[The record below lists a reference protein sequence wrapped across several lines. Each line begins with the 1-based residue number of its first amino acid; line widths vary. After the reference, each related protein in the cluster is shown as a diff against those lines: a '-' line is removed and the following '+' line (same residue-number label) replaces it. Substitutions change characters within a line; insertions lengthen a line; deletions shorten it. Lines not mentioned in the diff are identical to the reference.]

1 MPLYLDPE
9 ELRIFRDL
17 NQAPGGFIDLVGAMA
32 FRAAG
37 TAQRLGVF
45 DALAAGA
52 RTPAELATKLDV
64 AEGPLTVLLD
74 ALAGFGYVLR
84 DDDGYAPGPAADPWL
99 ANGPR
104 DWFAPTLALWHEL
117 IGELWTGLEE
127 AVRTGRP
134 PEPYYAWLER
144 RPGTLRTFQGMLA
157 GMARGLAP
165 AVVAAVPG
173 PYGKLLDVGG
183 GHAIYSAA
191 FCEAAPGTTATVV
204 DLPGALDEGRAR
216 VEEAGLAGRITLVP
230 GDLTVP
236 ADSAALDSAYDTVLL
251 FNVVHGLD
259 PDGAAGLVARAARAL
274 RPGGRLLV
282 LEPYSDPPAG
292 TQGHTAAF
300 LGGFS
305 LNLAA
310 TQGGRLYTF
319 AEVAGWAEAAGLG
332 GIERLPLDAP
342 GSDELLVARQET
354 V

>member
-9 ELRIFRDL
+9 ELRVFRDL
-17 NQAPGGFIDLVGAMA
+17 NQGPGGLLDLIGAMA

-45 DALAAGA
+45 DALASGA
-52 RTPAELATKLDV
+52 RTPAELAAKLDV

-74 ALAGFGYVLR
+74 ALTGFGYVIR
-84 DDDGYAPGPAADPWL
+84 DDGYGLGPAADPWL
-99 ANGPR
+99 GSGP
-104 DWFAPTLALWHEL
+104 DEWFAPTLALWHEL

-127 AVRTGRP
+127 AVRAGRP
-134 PEPYYAWLER
+134 PEPYYPWLER
-144 RPGTLRTFQGMLA
+144 RPGTSRTFQRMLA
-157 GMARGLAP
+157 GMARAAAP

-173 PYGKLLDVGG
+173 PYGRLLDVGG

-204 DLPGALDEGRAR
+204 DLPGALEEGRAR
-216 VEEAGLAGRITLVP
+216 AGEAGLAGRITFVP
-230 GDLTVP
+230 GDLTAP
-236 ADSAALDSAYDTVLL
+236 AADGAFDARHDTVLL

-259 PDGAAGLVARAARAL
+259 PDGAAELVARAARAL

-282 LEPYSDPPAG
+282 LEPYADPPAG
-292 TQGHTAAF
+292 TRGHTTAF

-319 AEVAGWAEAAGLG
+319 AEVAGWAGAAGLG
-332 GIERLPLDAP
+332 AVERIPLDVP